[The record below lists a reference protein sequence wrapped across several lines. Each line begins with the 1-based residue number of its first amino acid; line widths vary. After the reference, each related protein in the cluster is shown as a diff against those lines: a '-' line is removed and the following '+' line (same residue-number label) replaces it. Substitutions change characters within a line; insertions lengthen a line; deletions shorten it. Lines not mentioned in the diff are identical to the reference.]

1 MIEKETLIREYVKAL
16 RNNNASVFVG
26 SGISSPIFNK
36 CWKELILPYAI
47 KIGLSNDTMGDDY
60 PFIAQSYIN
69 CGNDEL
75 AFQKEIQAMENLLCP
90 FIFCCA
96 PGSATGWR

>member
-36 CWKELILPYAI
+36 CWKELML
-47 KIGLSNDTMGDDY
+47 
-60 PFIAQSYIN
+60 
-69 CGNDEL
+69 
-75 AFQKEIQAMENLLCP
+75 
-90 FIFCCA
+90 
-96 PGSATGWR
+96 